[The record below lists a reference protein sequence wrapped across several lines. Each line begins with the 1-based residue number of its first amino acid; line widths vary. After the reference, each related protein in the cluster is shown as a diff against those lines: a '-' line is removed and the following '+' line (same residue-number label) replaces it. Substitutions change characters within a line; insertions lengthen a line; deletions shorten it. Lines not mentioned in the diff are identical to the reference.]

1 MIYSYNK
8 DKIERDKENDILG
21 NQNDIFTL
29 QQTIDSIDD
38 IELFLLLLSLL
49 QLNYKI
55 YNIK

>member
-1 MIYSYNK
+1 METYNK

-38 IELFLLLLSLL
+38 IEHFFKL
-49 QLNYKI
+49 
-55 YNIK
+55 